1 MRLVSYRS
9 KGSTRLGLLHD
20 GLVVDLEKAARRYKL
35 PPLPSDMLSF
45 LYGGGRNLA
54 IAKRAASKF
63 KQGIKASG
71 RAAAG
76 LSVPLSRVKLA
87 TPVPNPQKV
96 ICIGQNYKDHCLEQ
110 GIDPPKLPVIFAK
123 YPTSLVGP
131 ADPIVLPRISNKIDY
146 EVELAFIIGKR
157 GKNIPISKAY
167 EHVAGYMVL
176 DDVTARDIQFGDGQ
190 WVRGKSFDTFAPCGP
205 YLVTKDEVANPHNLK
220 IELKLN
226 GKVMQSS
233 NTLNLIFKV
242 PYLVSF
248 ISKVFTLM
256 PGDIVTTGTPP
267 GVGVF
272 RKPPVFLKAGDVVE
286 ASVEGLGQLKN
297 PVVKK

>member
-9 KGSTRLGLLHD
+9 KGFTRLGLLQD

-63 KQGIKASG
+63 KQGIKANG

-131 ADPIVLPRISNKIDY
+131 TDPIMLPRISNKIDY

-205 YLVTKDEVANPHNLK
+205 YLVTRDEVATPHNLK